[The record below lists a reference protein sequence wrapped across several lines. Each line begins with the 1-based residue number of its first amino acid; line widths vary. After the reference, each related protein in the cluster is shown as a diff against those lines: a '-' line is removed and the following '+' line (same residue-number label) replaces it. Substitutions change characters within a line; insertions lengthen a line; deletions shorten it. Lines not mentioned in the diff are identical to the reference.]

1 IRCFITP
8 RVSSQACPDGHVCY
22 TKTWC
27 DNFCGINGKRVDLG
41 CAATCPTV
49 KPGVDIKCCST
60 DNCNPFPTRKR
71 P

>member
-8 RVSSQACPDGHVCY
+8 DVTSQICADGHVCY

-27 DNFCGINGKRVDLG
+27 DNFCASRGKRVDLG

-49 KPGVDIKCCST
+49 KPGVNIKCCST
-60 DNCNPFPTRKR
+60 DNCNPFPTRNR

>member
-8 RVSSQACPDGHVCY
+8 DVTSQACPDGHVCY
-22 TKTWC
+22 TKMWC
-27 DNFCGINGKRVDLG
+27 DNFCGMRGKRVDLG

-71 P
+71 S